1 MNVLKWCEV
10 EAEYILKDWDE
21 TQRSSYYICM
31 CMCAICMCMYEYI
44 FLLINKYD
52 ECDLEIMVVL
62 QHAGDDRR
70 GTNSLL
76 KGQDCTCRNELCKA
90 SEERN
95 CKDIF
100 KNVN

>member
-10 EAEYILKDWDE
+10 EAEYILKTE
-21 TQRSSYYICM
+21 MRPKEVVTIYT
-31 CMCAICMCMYEYI
+31 

-52 ECDLEIMVVL
+52 ECDLDSMVVL
-62 QHAGDDRR
+62 QHTGDDRR
-70 GTNSLL
+70 GTESVL
-76 KGQDCTCRNELCKA
+76 KDQDCACRNELYKA

-95 CKDIF
+95 CKDVF